1 MFRWLPTAGVGLV
14 VAELTHCQ
22 PWLMQLIMEDELI
35 KETFYAA
42 LAEIP
47 APKPGSS
54 T

>member
-1 MFRWLPTAGVGLV
+1 MAIGLV
-14 VAELTHCQ
+14 VAELTHRQ